1 MANRT
6 IKKNEVENRMYRLTK
21 MAGRGYVIQVQQNGR
36 YQVFETIGDM
46 SEKEAREIYNDL
58 ILGMAEQ
65 EGRAFWS

>member
-21 MAGRGYVIQVQQNGR
+21 MAGRGYVIQVQQKGR